1 MVSQAVFSLFLSIAI
16 FVLAFN
22 LEVGK
27 MGLASNLN
35 AIMIVLG
42 GTLSATLF
50 AYPAKKLVWTGQLL
64 RKAFGVR
71 NEIDWTINTI
81 ITLAHTYR
89 KGGMRALEEHGNK
102 LPQGLLK
109 SAVELMTYHHNRDK
123 IEQVIQ
129 KEAQLIYSQYET
141 SHKILHSMARLA
153 PALGLTGTIIN
164 LIRIF
169 GRINSDP
176 QSLIG
181 YMAIALLSTFYGVVL
196 ANLCFVPLSNK
207 LKEFMDQEEIRFDL
221 IQEGIL
227 DLYDKENPRAI
238 KHKLETL
245 ATAVA
250 TPTRTIP
257 RPRLI
262 PIPPKKQT
270 YSVMP

>member
-1 MVSQAVFSLFLSIAI
+1 MVSQVVFSLFLSTAI
-16 FVLAFN
+16 FFLAFN

-42 GTLSATLF
+42 GTLSATLI
-50 AYPAKKLVWTGQLL
+50 AYPAKKLAWTGELL

-71 NEIDWTINTI
+71 NEIDWTVNTI
-81 ITLAHTYR
+81 VTLAHTYR
-89 KGGMRALEEHGNK
+89 KEGIRALEEQGNK

-109 SAVELMTYHHNRDK
+109 SAVELMMYPHNRDK
-123 IEQVIQ
+123 IEQMMQ
-129 KEAQLIYSQYET
+129 KEVQVIYSRYET

-169 GRINSDP
+169 GHINSDP

-227 DLYDKENPRAI
+227 DLYDNENPRAI
-238 KHKLETL
+238 EHKLKSL
-245 ATAVA
+245 ATAVG
-250 TPTRTIP
+250 TPTLTTP

-262 PIPPKKQT
+262 LMPSHKKT